1 MKKVFIGFLFLLL
14 VVLSDISVGGIT
26 RKVILNVPDVGVN
39 QTNSVQALFH
49 RKADVLVLG
58 PSTANHHY
66 DTRLLRDSL
75 RMSVYNAGFD
85 GKTFNTVPWC
95 FTHFYSDASPK

>member
-14 VVLSDISVGGIT
+14 VVLSDICVGGIT

-66 DTRLLRDSL
+66 DTPMPHHSEELLPF
-75 RMSVYNAGFD
+75 ATPCP
-85 GKTFNTVPWC
+85 KT
-95 FTHFYSDASPK
+95 

>member
-39 QTNSVQALFH
+39 QTNSVHLNRQGAVLFSQ
-49 RKADVLVLG
+49 LV
-58 PSTANHHY
+58 SE
-66 DTRLLRDSL
+66 LL
-75 RMSVYNAGFD
+75 
-85 GKTFNTVPWC
+85 K
-95 FTHFYSDASPK
+95 K